1 MVGSAYWARKFPRGL
16 LGAQS
21 GAETSQEPPEEVRS
35 DEAPKAAA
43 PEPAPVEEP
52 APAEKQA
59 PRKSRKAAKVAA
71 PEAHAMLRAEPLVRG
86 ERIAAQFNAESGPQI
101 RLETQRGQGGLV
113 FVVFR
118 EGTDEVLAAIDVED
132 STVERVR
139 WISTR
144 LRPTEQDEI
153 LERLERVLV
162 DEQALEAATDKE
174 PPPDAESS
182 LQPLIRML
190 ERQGFG
196 AFDMDPVHAKDTSRK
211 DPLRA
216 LAVALQDLSA
226 PTAASPEEVAT
237 WLSDHGLFSVADVL
251 QDATVLAYSSVTEI
265 LDRVWTAADTSV
277 PLVKLVRDGDET
289 KVDKRAVAWSKV
301 TASSV
306 VLLRE
311 EATGRRYR
319 LRTIKVML
327 GTCDNASC
335 KVILFDGKA
344 RPGAEVYLLHE
355 RQPEFVEQLHDR
367 LAELEQ
373 ALRTAPK
380 LLEDVRHLLF
390 LTGVLI
396 DTQRCQGKEQAAALR
411 AFEQAKGYHD
421 AARRMLIAG
430 KTAVAAERI
439 HAAMRRI
446 ATAAAHIAQSCAAG
460 QQEMVPA
467 RLAVAPDDE
476 ADLGEEN

>member
-1 MVGSAYWARKFPRGL
+1 
-16 LGAQS
+16 
-21 GAETSQEPPEEVRS
+21 
-35 DEAPKAAA
+35 
-43 PEPAPVEEP
+43 
-52 APAEKQA
+52 
-59 PRKSRKAAKVAA
+59 
-71 PEAHAMLRAEPLVRG
+71 MLRAEPLVRG
-86 ERIAAQFNAESGPQI
+86 ERIAAQFNAGSGPQI

-118 EGTDEVLAAIDVED
+118 EGTDEVFAAIDVED

-162 DEQALEAATDKE
+162 DEQAIEAATDKE

-196 AFDMDPVHAKDTSRK
+196 AFAMDPVHAKDTSRK

-216 LAVALQDLSA
+216 LALALQDLSA
-226 PTAASPEEVAT
+226 PTTASPEEVST
-237 WLSDHGLFSVADVL
+237 WLGDQGLFSVADVL
-251 QDATVLAYSSVTEI
+251 QDATAIAYGSVNEI
-265 LDRVWTAADTSV
+265 LDRIWTAADIAV
-277 PLVKLVRDGDET
+277 PLIKIVRDGDET

-344 RPGAEVYLLHE
+344 RPGTEVYLLHE

-446 ATAAAHIAQSCAAG
+446 ATAAAQIAQSCAAG
-460 QQEMVPA
+460 QQSIVPA
-467 RLAVAPDDE
+467 KLAVTPEDE
-476 ADLGEEN
+476 TDLGEEN